1 MPESSRG
8 DGASRSPSGR
18 AGRPRSGRGAGTGRA
33 GGREPGGA
41 RSGGARAGGGRAG
54 LPGSGG
60 SEDRLGG
67 APGPRGTGYG
77 GGRGRPGGGVGGSG
91 TGYGGGR
98 GRPGGGVGGSGT
110 GYGGGRG
117 RPGGGAGGSGTGYG
131 GSGAG
136 SSYRGAGRSG
146 SGAGRPASSAAG
158 RDADS
163 GGSRYRGAGPV
174 ADRGAAPSRRPQAF
188 RSSSHKEGGRGYSS
202 GGWDRPAPRRDSPA
216 ASRRDG
222 PGSRRE
228 TEPED
233 VSESG
238 PLPSSIGRAAT
249 TGRNLWPSAPRA
261 PRSEPPGGQRG
272 ELAGASRRIPGSS
285 SASRPA
291 TSRRSPTT
299 GGYQRPSPARRSP
312 GGPSKPFGRGGRLSE
327 PSGGRGSAK
336 VRRELGGDQVE
347 GRQAVRELLAAHR
360 REVHE
365 VWMMEGSDPAAI
377 LREIQSL
384 ARTNHVPVR
393 LVSQR
398 QIQQVQG
405 SEAPQ
410 GVIAFAEP
418 LTEADLSDLVGLRF
432 NESERWARALPDDEA
447 FGPEAAHGDAE
458 PGDTGRG
465 AEPEDAGPR
474 TRRRR
479 RARGNW
485 RRRARGRRAGGAT
498 PRPGTPVR
506 RASHAKAARGAGA
519 ERMAF
524 LVVVDGVTD
533 PQNLGALLR
542 SAECAG
548 VTGVVLPRH
557 RSAHV
562 TPTVTKVAAGAV
574 EHVSVAVV
582 PGVPGALQELER
594 LGVWTV
600 GLDERGS
607 EPVFNLPL
615 GDRPIA
621 LVIGAEGR
629 GLAPLSRQRC
639 DVLARIPLHGSID
652 SLNVSA
658 AGAVAMFEV
667 ARQRSA
673 QAGKRS

>member
-1 MPESSRG
+1 
-8 DGASRSPSGR
+8 
-18 AGRPRSGRGAGTGRA
+18 
-33 GGREPGGA
+33 
-41 RSGGARAGGGRAG
+41 
-54 LPGSGG
+54 
-60 SEDRLGG
+60 
-67 APGPRGTGYG
+67 
-77 GGRGRPGGGVGGSG
+77 
-91 TGYGGGR
+91 
-98 GRPGGGVGGSGT
+98 
-110 GYGGGRG
+110 
-117 RPGGGAGGSGTGYG
+117 
-131 GSGAG
+131 
-136 SSYRGAGRSG
+136 
-146 SGAGRPASSAAG
+146 
-158 RDADS
+158 
-163 GGSRYRGAGPV
+163 
-174 ADRGAAPSRRPQAF
+174 
-188 RSSSHKEGGRGYSS
+188 
-202 GGWDRPAPRRDSPA
+202 
-216 ASRRDG
+216 
-222 PGSRRE
+222 
-228 TEPED
+228 
-233 VSESG
+233 
-238 PLPSSIGRAAT
+238 
-249 TGRNLWPSAPRA
+249 
-261 PRSEPPGGQRG
+261 
-272 ELAGASRRIPGSS
+272 
-285 SASRPA
+285 
-291 TSRRSPTT
+291 
-299 GGYQRPSPARRSP
+299 
-312 GGPSKPFGRGGRLSE
+312 
-327 PSGGRGSAK
+327 
-336 VRRELGGDQVE
+336 
-347 GRQAVRELLAAHR
+347 
-360 REVHE
+360 
-365 VWMMEGSDPAAI
+365 MMEGSDPAAI

-432 NESERWARALPDDEA
+432 NDVGAMGSRALLDGEA
-447 FGPEAAHGDAE
+447 FGPEAAPGDAG
-458 PGDTGRG
+458 PGGTGD
-465 AEPEDAGPR
+465 AEPEDAQPGGTGDAEP
-474 TRRRR
+474 
-479 RARGNW
+479 
-485 RRRARGRRAGGAT
+485 AGLE
-498 PRPGTPVR
+498 PGTPVR
-506 RASHAKAARGAGA
+506 HASHVKVTRVAGA

>member
-1 MPESSRG
+1 
-8 DGASRSPSGR
+8 
-18 AGRPRSGRGAGTGRA
+18 
-33 GGREPGGA
+33 
-41 RSGGARAGGGRAG
+41 
-54 LPGSGG
+54 
-60 SEDRLGG
+60 
-67 APGPRGTGYG
+67 
-77 GGRGRPGGGVGGSG
+77 
-91 TGYGGGR
+91 
-98 GRPGGGVGGSGT
+98 
-110 GYGGGRG
+110 
-117 RPGGGAGGSGTGYG
+117 
-131 GSGAG
+131 
-136 SSYRGAGRSG
+136 
-146 SGAGRPASSAAG
+146 
-158 RDADS
+158 
-163 GGSRYRGAGPV
+163 
-174 ADRGAAPSRRPQAF
+174 
-188 RSSSHKEGGRGYSS
+188 
-202 GGWDRPAPRRDSPA
+202 
-216 ASRRDG
+216 
-222 PGSRRE
+222 
-228 TEPED
+228 
-233 VSESG
+233 
-238 PLPSSIGRAAT
+238 
-249 TGRNLWPSAPRA
+249 
-261 PRSEPPGGQRG
+261 
-272 ELAGASRRIPGSS
+272 
-285 SASRPA
+285 
-291 TSRRSPTT
+291 
-299 GGYQRPSPARRSP
+299 
-312 GGPSKPFGRGGRLSE
+312 
-327 PSGGRGSAK
+327 
-336 VRRELGGDQVE
+336 
-347 GRQAVRELLAAHR
+347 
-360 REVHE
+360 
-365 VWMMEGSDPAAI
+365 MMEGSDPAAI

-432 NESERWARALPDDEA
+432 NDVGAMGSRALLDGEA
-447 FGPEAAHGDAE
+447 FGPEAAPGDAG
-458 PGDTGRG
+458 PGGTGD
-465 AEPEDAGPR
+465 AEPEDAQPGGTGDAEP
-474 TRRRR
+474 
-479 RARGNW
+479 
-485 RRRARGRRAGGAT
+485 AGLE
-498 PRPGTPVR
+498 PGTPVR
-506 RASHAKAARGAGA
+506 RASHVKVTRVAGA

>member
-1 MPESSRG
+1 
-8 DGASRSPSGR
+8 
-18 AGRPRSGRGAGTGRA
+18 
-33 GGREPGGA
+33 
-41 RSGGARAGGGRAG
+41 
-54 LPGSGG
+54 
-60 SEDRLGG
+60 
-67 APGPRGTGYG
+67 
-77 GGRGRPGGGVGGSG
+77 
-91 TGYGGGR
+91 
-98 GRPGGGVGGSGT
+98 
-110 GYGGGRG
+110 
-117 RPGGGAGGSGTGYG
+117 
-131 GSGAG
+131 
-136 SSYRGAGRSG
+136 
-146 SGAGRPASSAAG
+146 
-158 RDADS
+158 
-163 GGSRYRGAGPV
+163 
-174 ADRGAAPSRRPQAF
+174 
-188 RSSSHKEGGRGYSS
+188 
-202 GGWDRPAPRRDSPA
+202 
-216 ASRRDG
+216 
-222 PGSRRE
+222 
-228 TEPED
+228 
-233 VSESG
+233 
-238 PLPSSIGRAAT
+238 
-249 TGRNLWPSAPRA
+249 
-261 PRSEPPGGQRG
+261 
-272 ELAGASRRIPGSS
+272 
-285 SASRPA
+285 
-291 TSRRSPTT
+291 
-299 GGYQRPSPARRSP
+299 
-312 GGPSKPFGRGGRLSE
+312 
-327 PSGGRGSAK
+327 
-336 VRRELGGDQVE
+336 
-347 GRQAVRELLAAHR
+347 
-360 REVHE
+360 
-365 VWMMEGSDPAAI
+365 MMEGSDPAAI

-432 NESERWARALPDDEA
+432 NDVGAMGSRALLDGEA
-447 FGPEAAHGDAE
+447 FGPEAAPGDAG
-458 PGDTGRG
+458 PGGTGD
-465 AEPEDAGPR
+465 AEPEDAEPGGTGDAEP
-474 TRRRR
+474 
-479 RARGNW
+479 
-485 RRRARGRRAGGAT
+485 AGLE
-498 PRPGTPVR
+498 PGTPVR
-506 RASHAKAARGAGA
+506 HASHVKVTRVAGA

-673 QAGKRS
+673 QAVKRS

>member
-1 MPESSRG
+1 
-8 DGASRSPSGR
+8 
-18 AGRPRSGRGAGTGRA
+18 
-33 GGREPGGA
+33 
-41 RSGGARAGGGRAG
+41 
-54 LPGSGG
+54 
-60 SEDRLGG
+60 
-67 APGPRGTGYG
+67 
-77 GGRGRPGGGVGGSG
+77 
-91 TGYGGGR
+91 
-98 GRPGGGVGGSGT
+98 
-110 GYGGGRG
+110 
-117 RPGGGAGGSGTGYG
+117 
-131 GSGAG
+131 
-136 SSYRGAGRSG
+136 
-146 SGAGRPASSAAG
+146 
-158 RDADS
+158 
-163 GGSRYRGAGPV
+163 
-174 ADRGAAPSRRPQAF
+174 
-188 RSSSHKEGGRGYSS
+188 
-202 GGWDRPAPRRDSPA
+202 
-216 ASRRDG
+216 
-222 PGSRRE
+222 
-228 TEPED
+228 
-233 VSESG
+233 
-238 PLPSSIGRAAT
+238 
-249 TGRNLWPSAPRA
+249 
-261 PRSEPPGGQRG
+261 
-272 ELAGASRRIPGSS
+272 
-285 SASRPA
+285 
-291 TSRRSPTT
+291 
-299 GGYQRPSPARRSP
+299 
-312 GGPSKPFGRGGRLSE
+312 
-327 PSGGRGSAK
+327 
-336 VRRELGGDQVE
+336 
-347 GRQAVRELLAAHR
+347 
-360 REVHE
+360 
-365 VWMMEGSDPAAI
+365 MMEGSDPAAI

-432 NESERWARALPDDEA
+432 NEVGAMGSRALPDDEA

-458 PGDTGRG
+458 PEDAEPED
-465 AEPEDAGPR
+465 AEPEDAGPED
-474 TRRRR
+474 
-479 RARGNW
+479 AEPED
-485 RRRARGRRAGGAT
+485 AGPGGTGDAEPEDT
-498 PRPGTPVR
+498 EPGGTGDAEPADLGPGTPVR
-506 RASHAKAARGAGA
+506 RASHAKATRGAGA

-673 QAGKRS
+673 QAVKRS

>member
-1 MPESSRG
+1 
-8 DGASRSPSGR
+8 
-18 AGRPRSGRGAGTGRA
+18 
-33 GGREPGGA
+33 
-41 RSGGARAGGGRAG
+41 
-54 LPGSGG
+54 
-60 SEDRLGG
+60 
-67 APGPRGTGYG
+67 
-77 GGRGRPGGGVGGSG
+77 
-91 TGYGGGR
+91 
-98 GRPGGGVGGSGT
+98 
-110 GYGGGRG
+110 
-117 RPGGGAGGSGTGYG
+117 
-131 GSGAG
+131 
-136 SSYRGAGRSG
+136 
-146 SGAGRPASSAAG
+146 
-158 RDADS
+158 
-163 GGSRYRGAGPV
+163 
-174 ADRGAAPSRRPQAF
+174 
-188 RSSSHKEGGRGYSS
+188 
-202 GGWDRPAPRRDSPA
+202 
-216 ASRRDG
+216 
-222 PGSRRE
+222 
-228 TEPED
+228 
-233 VSESG
+233 
-238 PLPSSIGRAAT
+238 
-249 TGRNLWPSAPRA
+249 
-261 PRSEPPGGQRG
+261 
-272 ELAGASRRIPGSS
+272 
-285 SASRPA
+285 
-291 TSRRSPTT
+291 
-299 GGYQRPSPARRSP
+299 
-312 GGPSKPFGRGGRLSE
+312 
-327 PSGGRGSAK
+327 
-336 VRRELGGDQVE
+336 
-347 GRQAVRELLAAHR
+347 
-360 REVHE
+360 
-365 VWMMEGSDPAAI
+365 MMEGSDPAAI

-432 NESERWARALPDDEA
+432 NDVGAMGSRALLDGEA
-447 FGPEAAHGDAE
+447 FGPVAAPGDAGPGGTGDAE
-458 PGDTGRG
+458 P
-465 AEPEDAGPR
+465 AGLE
-474 TRRRR
+474 
-479 RARGNW
+479 
-485 RRRARGRRAGGAT
+485 
-498 PRPGTPVR
+498 PGTPVR
-506 RASHAKAARGAGA
+506 HASHVKVTRVAGA

-673 QAGKRS
+673 QAVKRS